1 MYSMTATS
9 SALIFPAGGLA
20 ACQPRAKPWQA
31 LPAGEVR
38 RACGAAHLRLCL
50 MLWCKDMN
58 TGALQLVGVIS
69 VLVINPAL
77 PLVMAYRMISL
88 SCQLFFL
95 SDMTA
100 GDFPRGN
107 RGCHALHRA
116 SKAVSARPS
125 GAAGFIPLSQR
136 QRQACCDRSGH
147 AALFNAPFPALS
159 APRQTDAG
167 L

>member
-1 MYSMTATS
+1 
-9 SALIFPAGGLA
+9 
-20 ACQPRAKPWQA
+20 
-31 LPAGEVR
+31 
-38 RACGAAHLRLCL
+38 
-50 MLWCKDMN
+50 MN

-116 SKAVSARPS
+116 SKAVSARPLRGS
-125 GAAGFIPLSQR
+125 GFPSLCRNVNGRLAATVPVTP
-136 QRQACCDRSGH
+136 
-147 AALFNAPFPALS
+147 PFLRAVSCAFRTPAN
-159 APRQTDAG
+159 
-167 L
+167 